1 MICLMQVVLLLLDLA
16 TVSLRI
22 SIFKHIMTLSLIAYL
37 PTEPLIMK
45 PGLNQL
51 FTVKQFFQQRRLDLR
66 NELCKYL
73 Y

>member
-1 MICLMQVVLLLLDLA
+1 MFCLMQVVLLLLDLA

-22 SIFKHIMTLSLIAYL
+22 SIFKHIVTLSSIAYL
-37 PTEPLIMK
+37 PKPLIMK
-45 PGLNQL
+45 PGLNLL
-51 FTVKQFFQQRRLDLR
+51 FTVQQFFQQLRLDLR